1 MGRAQTDEEYARF
14 VRGSSARLLSIAR
27 ALCQDAHQAE
37 DLTQQ
42 TLEKAYLKWGRV
54 RRADDPHRYV
64 RRMLVNL
71 HTDWMRRKP
80 WRERAV
86 PTTPGEVGPGAGYP
100 EPVTADRTGRVAT
113 RDVVARA
120 LQGLTPR
127 EREVVALRFL
137 EDLSEAD
144 TAAELGI
151 AVGTV
156 KSACNRAL
164 ARLRSAGEIA
174 ELKEGR

>member
-1 MGRAQTDEEYARF
+1 MGRAQTDEEYAGF
-14 VRGSSARLLSIAR
+14 VRNSSARLLSVAR
-27 ALCQDAHQAE
+27 ALCGDPYLAE

-42 TLEKAYLKWGRV
+42 TLEKAYLKWGKV

-80 WRERAV
+80 WRERSVSTA
-86 PTTPGEVGPGAGYP
+86 PGEVGPGAGYP
-100 EPVTADRTGRVAT
+100 EPVTRDTTGQVPT

-127 EREVVALRFL
+127 ERQVVALRFL
-137 EDLSEAD
+137 EDLSEAE

-164 ARLRSAGEIA
+164 TRLRGISEIA
-174 ELKEGR
+174 DLKEGR